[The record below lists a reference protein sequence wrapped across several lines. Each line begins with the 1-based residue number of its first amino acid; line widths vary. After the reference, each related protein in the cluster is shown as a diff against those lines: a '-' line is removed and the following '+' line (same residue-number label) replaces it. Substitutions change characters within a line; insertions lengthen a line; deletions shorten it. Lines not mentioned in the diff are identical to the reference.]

1 VTEIDWCQNG
11 ATEAPDVR
19 GEIPSHIAIIMDGN
33 GRWAQRRGLP
43 RVAGH
48 QAGLETVRRAV
59 RACNGIGV
67 SVLTLYAFSTEN
79 WRRPQLEVAFLLRLA
94 EDYAR
99 RELDE
104 LQRNNIRLQ
113 HLGRR
118 DSLPP
123 SLLAAVDQAVCQTRD
138 NTGLILN
145 LALNYS
151 GRAEIVDAARSVVEA
166 CQRGELD
173 PASLDEASFSR
184 YLYTVGQ
191 PDPELVI
198 RTAGEERLS
207 NFLIWQVA
215 AGALFWSTS
224 VFWPEF
230 TRELLLEAIAAWRQ
244 EATKE

>member
-1 VTEIDWCQNG
+1 MTESDWYQNG
-11 ATEAPDVR
+11 ATAAPDVR

-48 QAGLETVRRAV
+48 QAGLETVRRVV

-67 SVLTLYAFSTEN
+67 AVLTLYSFSTEN

-104 LQRNNIRLQ
+104 LQRNNARL
-113 HLGRR
+113 HLLGRR
-118 DSLPP
+118 DGLPA
-123 SLLAAVDQAVCQTRD
+123 SLLSAIDQAVCQTRD

-151 GRAEIVDAARSVVEA
+151 GRAEIVDAARAVVAA

-184 YLYTVGQ
+184 YLYTAGL

-198 RTAGEERLS
+198 RTAGEKRLS

-215 AGALFWSTS
+215 AGALLWSTP